1 MAFKRNL
8 GLGTRGKDP
17 TTCKVHKKV
26 LKMFYSKQPT
36 QSRELRGSVIN
47 GNYHQRTLAGSIIN
61 NQKVMN
67 YKTRQKSICRQF
79 MIKLSV
85 DQNLVVILQA
95 DSFQQFRR
103 PNPQDLMIMTIDT
116 NIKRKMSILVL
127 LQRTNTLTFCIQ
139 GETQQLQKRSMSWH
153 LYKIHCKGLII
164 LDFSV

>member
-17 TTCKVHKKV
+17 TTCKVYKKV

-67 YKTRQKSICRQF
+67 YKTRQNSICRQF

-116 NIKRKMSILVL
+116 NIEKKK
-127 LQRTNTLTFCIQ
+127 C
-139 GETQQLQKRSMSWH
+139 
-153 LYKIHCKGLII
+153 LYWCYCREPIPSHFAFKGRHSSSKNVPCLGTSTKFIVK
-164 LDFSV
+164 D